1 MRKKLKF
8 EVELLRHQWP
18 IFAIGFAGGGREFLV
33 ALWLVDLRI
42 SWGY

>member
-8 EVELLRHQWP
+8 EIEPLRHRWP
-18 IFAIGFAGGGREFLV
+18 IFAVGFVNTHREFLV
-33 ALWLVDLRI
+33 SLWLVDFRI

>member
-8 EVELLRHQWP
+8 EIEPMRHKWP
-18 IFAIGFAGGGREFLV
+18 VFAIGFMAGGKEFLV
-33 ALWLVDLRI
+33 VLWLIDFRI